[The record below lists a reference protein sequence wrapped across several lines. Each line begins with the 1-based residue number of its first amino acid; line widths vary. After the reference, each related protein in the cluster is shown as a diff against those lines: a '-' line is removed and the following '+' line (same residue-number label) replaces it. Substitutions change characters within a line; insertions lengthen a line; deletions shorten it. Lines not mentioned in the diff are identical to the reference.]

1 MVNNAIKIISLLL
14 LILLI
19 IVGGL
24 ILFDWLGLF
33 SLRQQ
38 FAPVLRLVGLDLSEE
53 GQSTAINSENI
64 EDARLRQQL
73 EALDIQRNEL
83 ADWEEQLI
91 QRTEELDQREQKLGQ
106 SEERLEQQLSALQER
121 ENLYR
126 ERNAKVDQMARNFT
140 GMPPPQAVAQMNEM
154 EALLVVDIL
163 RAAERIALEE
173 DSSSLVAFWLSLMPA
188 ARGAEVGQLLVEKP
202 Y

>member
-1 MVNNAIKIISLLL
+1 MVNNVIKIISLLL

-24 ILFDWLGLF
+24 MLFDWLGLF
-33 SLRQQ
+33 SLREQ
-38 FAPVLRLVGLDLSEE
+38 FAPVLRLVGLDLSE
-53 GQSTAINSENI
+53 GQDVLINSEDIN
-64 EDARLRQQL
+64 DARLRQQL
-73 EALDIQRNEL
+73 EALEL
-83 ADWEEQLI
+83 ERKELEDWEQQLT
-91 QRTEELDQREQKLGQ
+91 QRTDELNQREGELRR

-126 ERNAKVDQMARNFT
+126 ERTAKVDQMARNFT

-154 EALLVVDIL
+154 EAFLVVDIL
-163 RAAERIALEE
+163 RAAERIAVEE
-173 DSSSLVAFWLSLMPA
+173 NTGSLVAFWLSLMPA
-188 ARGAEVGQLLVEKP
+188 PRGAEVSRLLVEKP

>member
-24 ILFDWLGLF
+24 VLFDWLGLF

-53 GQSTAINSENI
+53 GQSTVINSEDIN
-64 EDARLRQQL
+64 EARLRQQL
-73 EALDIQRNEL
+73 EALEL
-83 ADWEEQLI
+83 VRKELTDWEQQLT
-91 QRTEELDQREQKLGQ
+91 QQTEELDQREQKLRQ

-126 ERNAKVDQMARNFT
+126 ERNAKIDQMARNFT

-173 DSSSLVAFWLSLMPA
+173 NSGSLVAFWLSLMPA
-188 ARGAEVGQLLVEKP
+188 ARGAEVSQLLVEKP